1 MQGKMS
7 LAVDKNNRKFDVAN
21 IFLGEIALN
30 LWKKTIFAIKNAV
43 NS

>member
-7 LAVDKNNRKFDVAN
+7 LVGDKNNRKFDAAN
-21 IFLGEIALN
+21 IFWGEIALN
-30 LWKKTIFAIKNAV
+30 LWEKTIFAIKNAV